1 MSTGKRLAKRSI
13 LGTRVCAPNDQGLF
27 VPGVIQASRT
37 DDHRNLYNVCL
48 DDGKTIREYGPAD
61 LVGPGFRTV
70 SDVILQRGQRVF
82 VTHNGREVRGVV
94 SDHRPDTDEVELSL
108 PSAGLVLRKRLE
120 EIRLIESRKSAR
132 LQDSDTD
139 YSRLADGQPEPR
151 RRASSLSI
159 DVPYGLSGRKR
170 RSSADDGVMD
180 DCMAAM
186 VLMSLS
192 CSPKSPCLP
201 SAHGWSPPMQ
211 LAASSSSGASS
222 WCSGGGGSTRATPS
236 PPMDP
241 LHGQTDEGI
250 DSDASSSLAADD
262 AAFPAPPKRKSPP
275 RTRMLVFQCTWPG
288 CGLQYQDCEQV
299 ERHVRTQHLK
309 RSVDESSSSPDSEG
323 DGEGIASDHEEE
335 FYYTEMEVE
344 ESDNSIQHF
353 FQWPGTS
360 IYSSSV
366 PTLSHLDMA
375 RPAHEDPEYR
385 KQHAAATQV
394 LSPPLMQASPIS
406 IPQLQKPAAWH
417 LHGYAA
423 SAPSNMGSPQKCMRL
438 SVKPTSSP
446 SKGSSPL
453 HRRTRSESRK
463 CRKVYGMDNRDMW
476 CTQCK
481 WKKACTRFVD

>member
-13 LGTRVCAPNDQGLF
+13 LGTRVCAPNSQGLF
-27 VPGVIQASRT
+27 VPGVIQATKT
-37 DDHRNLYNVCL
+37 DDHLSVYSVCL
-48 DDGKTIREYGPAD
+48 DDKTTAEYGPGD
-61 LVGPGFRTV
+61 LVGPGFKTIM
-70 SDVILQRGQRVF
+70 DVILQRGQKVY
-82 VTHNGREVRGVV
+82 VTHNGREVKGMV
-94 SDHRPDTDEVELSL
+94 SHHRPDTDEVELSL
-108 PSAGLVLRKRLE
+108 PAVGLILKKRLE

-132 LQDSDTD
+132 LQDTDTD

-159 DVPYGLSGRKR
+159 DVPYGQSGRKR

-201 SAHGWSPPMQ
+201 INGWSPP
-211 LAASSSSGASS
+211 AIASSSGASS
-222 WCSGGGGSTRATPS
+222 YCSGGGGSTRATPS
-236 PPMDP
+236 PPMVDS
-241 LHGQTDEGI
+241 GQTDEGI
-250 DSDASSSLAADD
+250 DSDASSSFAADD
-262 AAFPAPPKRKSPP
+262 AFPAPKRKSPC
-275 RTRMLVFQCTWPG
+275 RTKVVFQCTWPG
-288 CGLQYQDCEQV
+288 CGQQYQECDQV

-309 RSVDESSSSPDSEG
+309 RAGEALDSEG
-323 DGEGIASDHEEE
+323 SDHEEE

-344 ESDNSIQHF
+344 SPPSPFLQ
-353 FQWPGTS
+353 GS

-375 RPAHEDPEYR
+375 RPAHEDPEYK
-385 KQHAAATQV
+385 KQTQV
-394 LSPPLMQASPIS
+394 LGPTVVQASPIS
-406 IPQLQKPAAWH
+406 IPQLQKSAAWH

-438 SVKPTSSP
+438 SIKPTSSP
-446 SKGSSPL
+446 SKSSSPL

-463 CRKVYGMDNRDMW
+463 CRKVYGMENRDMW

>member
-27 VPGVIQASRT
+27 LPGVIQATKT
-37 DDHRNLYNVCL
+37 DDVRSVYSVCL
-48 DDGKTIREYGPAD
+48 DDKTIAEYNPAD
-61 LVGPGFRTV
+61 LVGPGFKSV
-70 SDVILQRGQRVF
+70 LDVVLQRGQRVF
-82 VTHNGREVRGVV
+82 VTHNGREVKGVINE
-94 SDHRPDTDEVELSL
+94 HRADTDEVELTI
-108 PSAGLVLRKRLE
+108 PAAGLVLKKRLDE
-120 EIRLIESRKSAR
+120 VRLIESRKSAR
-132 LQDSDTD
+132 LQDTDTD

-159 DVPYGLSGRKR
+159 DVPYGQCGRKR

-201 SAHGWSPPMQ
+201 ISSWSPIA
-211 LAASSSSGASS
+211 LASSSGASS
-222 WCSGGGGSTRATPS
+222 YCSVGGSSTRATPS
-236 PPMDP
+236 PPMDSS
-241 LHGQTDEGI
+241 GQTDEGI
-250 DSDASSSLAADD
+250 DSDASSSLAAED
-262 AAFPAPPKRKSPP
+262 AFPPPKRKSPC
-275 RTRMLVFQCTWPG
+275 RTRLVFQCTWPG
-288 CGLQYQDCEQV
+288 CGQQYPDCEQV

-309 RSVDESSSSPDSEG
+309 RAGDALDSEG
-323 DGEGIASDHEEE
+323 SDHEEE

-344 ESDNSIQHF
+344 STPSPYMQ
-353 FQWPGTS
+353 GT

-375 RPAHEDPEYR
+375 RPAHEDPEYK
-385 KQHAAATQV
+385 KQTQTFGPNFV
-394 LSPPLMQASPIS
+394 QASPIS
-406 IPQLQKPAAWH
+406 IPQLQKSAAWH

-438 SVKPTSSP
+438 SIKSTSSP
-446 SKGSSPL
+446 SKASSPL

-463 CRKVYGMDNRDMW
+463 CRKVYGMENRDMW

>member
-13 LGTRVCAPNDQGLF
+13 LGTRVCAPNEQGLY
-27 VPGVIQASRT
+27 VPGVIQATRS
-37 DDHRNLYNVCL
+37 DDHRSVYAVCL
-48 DDGKTIREYGPAD
+48 DDKSVSEYGQAD
-61 LVGPGFRTV
+61 LVGSGFKTV
-70 SDVILQRGQRVF
+70 MDVILQRGQRVF
-82 VTHNGREVRGVV
+82 VTYNGREIKGVV
-94 SDHRPDTDEVELSL
+94 NDHRPDTDEVELTL
-108 PSAGLVLRKRLE
+108 PSIGLGLKKRLE

-132 LQDSDTD
+132 LLDLDTD

-159 DVPYGLSGRKR
+159 DVPYGQNGRKR

-201 SAHGWSPPMQ
+201 PITGWSPS
-211 LAASSSSGASS
+211 AVASSSGASS
-222 WCSGGGGSTRATPS
+222 YCSGGGGSTRATPS
-236 PPMDP
+236 PPMMD
-241 LHGQTDEGI
+241 GQTDEGI
-250 DSDASSSLAADD
+250 DSDASSSFAADD
-262 AAFPAPPKRKSPP
+262 AFPAPKRKSPY
-275 RTRMLVFQCTWPG
+275 RTRLVFQCTWPG
-288 CGLQYQDCEQV
+288 CGQQYPECEQV

-309 RSVDESSSSPDSEG
+309 RSGEMLDSE
-323 DGEGIASDHEEE
+323 EGSDHEEE

-344 ESDNSIQHF
+344 STPSPYLNGS
-353 FQWPGTS
+353 S

-385 KQHAAATQV
+385 KHTQV
-394 LSPPLMQASPIS
+394 ISPSFTQASPIS
-406 IPQLQKPAAWH
+406 IPQLQKSAVWN
-417 LHGYAA
+417 LHEYAA
-423 SAPSNMGSPQKCMRL
+423 SAPSTMGSPQKCMRL
-438 SVKPTSSP
+438 SLKSAPSP
-446 SKGSSPL
+446 SKASSPI

-463 CRKVYGMDNRDMW
+463 CRKVYGMENRDMW